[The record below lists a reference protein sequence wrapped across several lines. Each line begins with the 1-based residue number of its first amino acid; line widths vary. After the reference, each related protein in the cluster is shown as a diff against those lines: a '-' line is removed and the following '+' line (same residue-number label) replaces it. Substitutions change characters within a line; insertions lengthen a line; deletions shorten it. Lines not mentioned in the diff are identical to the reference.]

1 MDVYFVETARGCTL
15 STSARGV
22 VSRRG
27 NRE

>member
-1 MDVYFVETARGCTL
+1 MDVYFIETARGCSL

-27 NRE
+27 NRA